1 MIAVWFVA
9 GLISMDSDLTIST
22 LRDAVKLSPDNVPLR
37 EHLANTLLSVGRYDE
52 AEKEFS
58 AALAMQPE
66 NARIK
71 LGFAQSSYHLAKY
84 SQALVILEDLIKRPD
99 APGGAHLLLARL
111 FLNDGSV
118 GKAQE
123 HYRKAVSL
131 DPKLADGS
139 LADQLSTQAIP
150 VPADG
155 PARTEASNERDFHDD
170 ELELDAMTKAERPK
184 VTFDH
189 VGGMTAVKEQIR
201 MKIIYPI
208 TNASMFAAYG
218 KKIGGGILMYG
229 PPGCGKTHLARA
241 TAGEIKASFIS
252 VGIADVLD
260 MWIGSSERNLHELFE
275 HARRI
280 KPCVIFFDEVDAL
293 AASRADMRT
302 SSTRQIINQFL
313 LELDGVE
320 DNNEGVLILGATNA
334 PWHLDSAFRRPG
346 RFDRIIF
353 VPPPDAPARAEIFR
367 IVLKDKP
374 VGPNIDFQALGKK
387 TEKFSGADIQN
398 VVDITIEKKLEEAMK
413 TGLPKPI
420 TTADLDQ
427 AIKKVR
433 PSTLEWIATAK
444 NYAMYSNQGGVYDDV
459 LAYLKTC

>member
-1 MIAVWFVA
+1 
-9 GLISMDSDLTIST
+9 MDSDLTIST
-22 LRDAVKLSPDNVPLR
+22 LKDAVKLSPDNVPLR
-37 EHLANTLLSVGRYDE
+37 EHLANTFLSVGRYDE

-58 AALAMQPE
+58 TALALQPE
-66 NARIK
+66 NLRVQ
-71 LGFAQSSYHLAKY
+71 LGLAQSSYHLAKY
-84 SQALVILEDLIKRPD
+84 SQALVIAEDLIKRPD

-118 GKAQE
+118 ARAQE

-131 DPKLADGS
+131 EPKLADSS
-139 LADQLSTQAIP
+139 LADLLSTQAVP
-150 VPADG
+150 VPFQE
-155 PARTEASNERDFHDD
+155 PAPSRRTIDD
-170 ELELDAMTKAERPK
+170 LSDEELELDDAMKAERPK
-184 VTFDH
+184 VTFEQ

-241 TAGEIKASFIS
+241 TAGEIKAAFIS
-252 VGIADVLD
+252 VGIADILD

-313 LELDGVE
+313 LELDGVD
-320 DNNEGVLILGATNA
+320 DNNEGILILGATNA

-353 VPPPDAPARAEIFR
+353 VPPPDAPARSEIFR

-374 VGPNIDFQALGKK
+374 VDPNIDFQALGKK

-398 VVDITIEKKLEEAMK
+398 TVDITIEKKLEEAMK
-413 TGLPKPI
+413 TGAPKPI
-420 TTADLDQ
+420 TNADLEQ

-459 LAYLKTC
+459 LAYLKSC